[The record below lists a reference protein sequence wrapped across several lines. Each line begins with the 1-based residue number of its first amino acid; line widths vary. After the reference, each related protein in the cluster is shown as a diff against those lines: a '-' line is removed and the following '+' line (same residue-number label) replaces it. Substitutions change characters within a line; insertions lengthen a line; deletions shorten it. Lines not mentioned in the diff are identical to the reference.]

1 MSCFFASEIV
11 VEIRAVTAVFMD
23 SVITQG
29 LWCEICDWAL
39 RPGTNLEQ
47 HNSGLVHRTLL
58 EAVARLAPVKF
69 QEFRD
74 EVTLN
79 GRKKSKF
86 GLQRELLGA
95 TSQVSFFLIVIA
107 NFYFFKRLLPILIFL
122 SFTLSL
128 STNLEG
134 FGKNTV
140 ILQLTSLHF

>member
-1 MSCFFASEIV
+1 MH
-11 VEIRAVTAVFMD
+11 
-23 SVITQG
+23 Q
-29 LWCEICDWAL
+29 
-39 RPGTNLEQ
+39 
-47 HNSGLVHRTLL
+47 TLL
-58 EAVARLAPVKF
+58 EAVARLALAKF

-79 GRKKSKF
+79 GHKKSKF

-107 NFYFFKRLLPILIFL
+107 NTFLKKSLLPILIFL

-140 ILQLTSLHF
+140 ILQLTSVHF